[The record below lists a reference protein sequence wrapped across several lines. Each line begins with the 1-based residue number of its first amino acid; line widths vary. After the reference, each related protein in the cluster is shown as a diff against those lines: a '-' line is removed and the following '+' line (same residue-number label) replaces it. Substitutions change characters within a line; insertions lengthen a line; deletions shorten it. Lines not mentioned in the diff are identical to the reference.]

1 MQTLPLDGVAE
12 ELGITAAEADAEDD
26 SDFEDDAGALRI
38 VKVQSKSYRCTQ
50 EYACALK
57 ACQQA
62 LLDDSSVAMF
72 LLASAGEAE
81 DADDEGA
88 GAAGYQPEIAKVE
101 LPLHSLA
108 PTDHTQTSAILDP
121 RLSSDLRVE

>member
-1 MQTLPLDGVAE
+1 
-12 ELGITAAEADAEDD
+12 
-26 SDFEDDAGALRI
+26 
-38 VKVQSKSYRCTQ
+38 
-50 EYACALK
+50 
-57 ACQQA
+57 
-62 LLDDSSVAMF
+62 MF

-108 PTDHTQTSAILDP
+108 PINPVPTSP
-121 RLSSDLRVE
+121 RGCPVT